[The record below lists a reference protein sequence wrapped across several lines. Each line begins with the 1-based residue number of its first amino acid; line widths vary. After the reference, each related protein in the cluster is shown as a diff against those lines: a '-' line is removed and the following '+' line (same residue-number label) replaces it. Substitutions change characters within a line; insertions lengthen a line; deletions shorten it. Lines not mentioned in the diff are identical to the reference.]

1 MVCESSG
8 MTSGG
13 VFAGI
18 STDGLGGCESV
29 SDDSDG
35 VCGESFGTIT
45 GVGSAFGRCSDV
57 SGETDGVF
65 GEWSVF
71 PAAFEFAGVRVRIC
85 LVPRSS

>member
-1 MVCESSG
+1 
-8 MTSGG
+8 MTICD

-18 STDGLGGCESV
+18 STDELGGCESV
-29 SDDSDG
+29 SEDSDG

-45 GVGSAFGRCSDV
+45 AVVSAFGGCSDV

-71 PAAFEFAGVRVRIC
+71 
-85 LVPRSS
+85 SSGL